1 MARLDIEE
9 IFWIEIIGMAA
20 KMGNQDQAIGN
31 AIRFFRFAQ
40 QKHKAGLLVS
50 EKEFEIE
57 GFSEHLFPKFAQ
69 RMEGGIQAVGAQ
81 KHFKWL
87 DQKVSAGQSGGQKS
101 AQRPRDAMGRLLP
114 KSKIDPSELQANS
127 KHRPSIGQ
135 ESAQRPRDAM
145 GRLLPK
151 SKIDPS
157 ELQAKP
163 KHHQPSYPSATN
175 TNTNTNTEYIAPAVA
190 VAVENPVKFYCDAY
204 KARYGHY
211 PEIGGKQAGILQRFV
226 KSHPRRFKELLAGY
240 LAMPDSWAVQ
250 RSHPVELLETKV
262 NEIVRFLETGKVVT
276 RKVME
281 RAEEAIDRSQG
292 TNKTSLQAFDDAL
305 RERDAMLA
313 EAGISRP
320 MKLINGGNE

>member
-114 KSKIDPSELQANS
+114 KSKIDPSELQA
-127 KHRPSIGQ
+127 
-135 ESAQRPRDAM
+135 
-145 GRLLPK
+145 
-151 SKIDPS
+151 
-157 ELQAKP
+157 KP
-163 KHHQPSYPSATN
+163 KHHQPSYSSSTN

>member
-114 KSKIDPSELQANS
+114 KSKIDPSELQA
-127 KHRPSIGQ
+127 
-135 ESAQRPRDAM
+135 
-145 GRLLPK
+145 
-151 SKIDPS
+151 
-157 ELQAKP
+157 KP
-163 KHHQPSYPSATN
+163 KHHQPSYSSSTNTN